1 MDEIFKEAVKQ
12 SPTLTLMLA
21 LVMAFLRH
29 VKEITSTNAETQQ
42 RLMDSHAKRTD
53 EFIAA
58 VKEMK
63 EDDRA
68 AKIED
73 RASRDKNTEALTN
86 LGTEITRLST
96 IAEKNR

>member
-29 VKEITSTNAETQQ
+29 VKEITTTNAETQQ
-42 RLMDSHAKRTD
+42 RLMDSHARRTD
-53 EFIAA
+53 EFISA

-63 EDDRA
+63 E
-68 AKIED
+68 ED
-73 RASRDKNTEALTN
+73 RASRDRNSEALTN